1 MLNFIKNKIS
11 YIIIFAISLAFS
23 LVYFLLMWGK
33 DVISSFVLC
42 LCLLVAGGV
51 CRLFA
56 KKFGVASVTATV
68 TAVVV
73 YWAYVVSRS
82 GVYILLDLVDLLT
95 LLVPTIYITAV
106 MSMFALGDMTVSILL
121 HLLKSKR
128 KNQEDAEDNRGYSKA
143 ALITYPIFAFCAFAF
158 GMVIFI
164 IKAEEITMPSP
175 PGIWFGPV
183 IDLVFIMLAALGLFF
198 VAAIIIGAL
207 MNNKAKLSFLLI
219 IAISMPIFQ
228 FCTADS
234 LFFYGQPLHFT
245 IEEGGI
251 FYPIYES
258 KNTNSHFEGKHDR
271 YDIREHCHFVHSE
284 AIAYGRGPLFNC
296 IIGHLDATA
305 QPSHYMI
312 EVDAGFG
319 SKVEYFEVY
328 LTPRSDIKPE
338 QISIWIEEEDTDLR
352 FTSFKGARVELSR
365 EDLPDG
371 RIKLMLLPIVDPN
384 VERGDTRVVLNYDIE

>member
-1 MLNFIKNKIS
+1 MINFIKNKIS
-11 YIIIFAISLAFS
+11 YIIIFAISLALS

-42 LCLLVAGGV
+42 LSLLVAGGV

-68 TAVVV
+68 TATAV
-73 YWAYVVSRS
+73 WWGYVAVKSVGYS
-82 GVYILLDLVDLLT
+82 FPDLLQVFFST
-95 LLVPTIYITAV
+95 LYIVAT
-106 MSMFALGDMTVSILL
+106 MSLFAFGDMTVSILL
-121 HLLKSKR
+121 YLFKDKCN
-128 KNQEDAEDNRGYSKA
+128 KQEDDGENSAHSKA
-143 ALITYPIFAFCAFAF
+143 ELIVYPIFAFCAFFF
-158 GMVIFI
+158 GMTLFI
-164 IKAEEITMPSP
+164 VKAEEIIMPTP
-175 PGIWFGPV
+175 PGVWFGPS
-183 IDLVFIMLAALGLFF
+183 ITLLFILVVGIGLFALAAF
-198 VAAIIIGAL
+198 IIRAL
-207 MNNKAKLSFLLI
+207 MSQKIKISFLLV
-219 IAISMPIFQ
+219 IAMAMPILQ
-228 FCTADS
+228 FCTANS
-234 LFFYGQPLHFT
+234 LFFYGQPLHST

-258 KNTNSHFEGKHDR
+258 KNTNSHFEDKHDR

-296 IIGHLDATA
+296 FIGHLNATS

-312 EVDAGFG
+312 GVDAGFG

-371 RIKLMLLPIVDPN
+371 RIKLILLPIVDTN